1 MWTGFV
7 RTAASLPCER
17 SPKHAVQHR
26 ANIGPLPLGQSG
38 VGQSLTQYLRIGYLK
53 LQRRRAHQEVVGIL
67 SRQVGSRREALEVLG
82 FERRLAICGGQTG
95 VRISPRAPC
104 VRFATMCKGVS
115 LVGMRVMSRFRASG
129 VVRVRDGDYTP
140 ESP

>member
-1 MWTGFV
+1 MSKLF
-7 RTAASLPCER
+7 R
-17 SPKHAVQHR
+17 HR
-26 ANIGPLPLGQSG
+26 LDGDVLQAG
-38 VGQSLTQYLRIGYLK
+38 VGQSLTQYLRIG
-53 LQRRRAHQEVVGIL
+53 VVGIL